1 MGLMEL
7 IVIARCAEAK
17 GSANLLRSL
26 AISAFRNNGK
36 YILLLFILRKCKRIK
51 SSRR

>member
-36 YILLLFILRKCKRIK
+36 
-51 SSRR
+51 